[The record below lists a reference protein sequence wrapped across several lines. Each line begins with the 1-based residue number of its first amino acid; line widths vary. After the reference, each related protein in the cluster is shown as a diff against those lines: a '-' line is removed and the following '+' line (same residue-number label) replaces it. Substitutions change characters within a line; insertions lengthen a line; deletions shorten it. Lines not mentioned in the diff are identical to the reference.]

1 MTASLPAERVS
12 RRVAD
17 LDEDQAPADLLWI
30 PCAKP
35 PAGWRTLD
43 VPAELRPLIAA
54 LAEAKAAEPHLFEC
68 QRPHQRAAHKPHSR
82 GWVID
87 RLHRICDRAEVPR
100 VTAHAMRCF
109 LATLTAE
116 RGLAGHL
123 IADPRRRGQAHHD
136 PRLRRAR
143 LGEGRCA
150 EPRSGG
156 AERRRSGPGE
166 ESSMNT

>member
-30 PCAKP
+30 PCAKA
-35 PAGWRTLD
+35 PADRRTLD

-54 LAEAKAAEPHLFEC
+54 LAEAKAAERHLFEC
-68 QRPHQRAAHKPHSR
+68 QRPHERAAHKPHVH

-87 RLHRICDRAEVPR
+87 HVHRICDRAAVPR
-100 VTAHAMRCF
+100 VTAHAMRGL

-123 IADPRRRGQAHHD
+123 IAATLGHEDERTTMHAYAAPDSAKAGAPRRG
-136 PRLRRAR
+136 LVV
-143 LGEGRCA
+143 L
-150 EPRSGG
+150 SGG
-156 AERRRSGPGE
+156 VQAPE
-166 ESSMNT
+166 TKVQ